1 MIEGRKQDGISGR
14 CRKYSK
20 SFGRSSSAATQTLS
34 PDLVPSSSAKGKGE
48 ARATGGDMEVDGE
61 GGVSNRADLSN
72 NPMAEDEGNLYDD
85 NYTGSDSELSDGNS
99 SGDGD
104 GSDSNAGDSE
114 GENSDTDGEGAGE
127 ESRPEAEFEE
137 VENVEEGAWIRNTI
151 HCCDLRRCRSGL
163 VRRC

>member
-34 PDLVPSSSAKGKGE
+34 PDLVQSSSAKGKSK
-48 ARATGGDMEVDGE
+48 ACATNEDVEVDGE

-72 NPMAEDEGNLYDD
+72 SPMTEDEGNLYDD
-85 NYTGSDSELSDGNS
+85 NSTGSDSELSNGS
-99 SGDGD
+99 SSEDGD

-114 GENSDTDGEGAGE
+114 RIQTQMARVQVRNLDQKQSLKR
-127 ESRPEAEFEE
+127 SRMLK
-137 VENVEEGAWIRNTI
+137 NKRWSQNTI
-151 HCCDLRRCRSGL
+151 HCCDLEES
-163 VRRC
+163 